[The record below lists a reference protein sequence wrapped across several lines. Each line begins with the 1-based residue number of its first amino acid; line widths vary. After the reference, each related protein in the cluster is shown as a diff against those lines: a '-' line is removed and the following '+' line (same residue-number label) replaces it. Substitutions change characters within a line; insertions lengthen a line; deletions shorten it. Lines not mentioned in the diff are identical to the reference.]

1 MKGRIAIALICAA
14 YFLSFLAAMAV
25 WGSSAVAVILL
36 VILWGAGISYLATNN
51 RVERW
56 LNSLDKK

>member
-1 MKGRIAIALICAA
+1 MKGRIAIALICAG

-25 WGSSAVAVILL
+25 WGSSPAAVILI

-51 RVERW
+51 TVERW
-56 LNSLDKK
+56 LNSLDDK

>member
-1 MKGRIAIALICAA
+1 MKGRIAIGLFCAA

-25 WGSSAVAVILL
+25 WGNSPAAVILI
-36 VILWGAGISYLATNN
+36 VILWGTGITYLATND

-56 LNSLDKK
+56 LNSLDDK

>member
-1 MKGRIAIALICAA
+1 MKGRVVIALICAA

-25 WGSSAVAVILL
+25 WGNSPAAVILF
-36 VILWGAGISYLATNN
+36 VILWGAGLIYLATND

-56 LNSLDKK
+56 LNSLDER

>member
-25 WGSSAVAVILL
+25 WGSSAAAVILI
-36 VILWGAGISYLATNN
+36 VIFWGTGISYLASND

-56 LNSLDKK
+56 LNSFDEK

>member
-25 WGSSAVAVILL
+25 WGNSPAAVILI
-36 VILWGAGISYLATNN
+36 VVLWGAGLIYLAAND